1 MKRHQIL
8 FIAAWVFPTLC
19 LNTHGQVQS
28 SKDADAL
35 FDMKRVESIHLKFT
49 EAEWQKLQPPKDVDW
64 DIDKAFGKLGR
75 DAMQGGDFRADDN
88 KRAGLAGYMGI
99 NHQYGRADVTIDG
112 QTVNDVG
119 VRYKG
124 NGTFWMGHHTGKYSF
139 KIDFSEYVKKQEF
152 LGLKKINVN
161 NCVTDPSMLRE
172 ALSYELFREAG
183 VPASRTGWAEVAISV
198 GDDQK
203 PKEIGLYLIVEQV
216 DKRFLKRVYGSSEGL
231 LVKPSCFGAFLYLG
245 DDWKDYQLAYVPKT
259 DGTPEQA
266 QRMMEFA
273 RLVHLADDKE
283 FNARVEDY
291 LDMDEFFSFLAVNV
305 MLSNLDSFLGG
316 TQNYYAYLDPAT
328 NKIQLIPWDLDISFG
343 AFSLVGTPQTR
354 RDLSIDQPQIG
365 EGSNRVIERVLA
377 IPRFKQA
384 YHERIR
390 QLLDKQFNENKLI
403 GQIDD
408 QADFI
413 RPFVSKQGDGA
424 DHRFDAAIGDHP
436 TEESPNALQYF
447 VQQRRKS
454 IGDQLDGRSQGEHLD
469 FGPMPPSA
477 AMVFTVLGIA
487 VAVLFGSFV
496 NVAAWIWGVISG
508 SRKNTLWC
516 LLNLFLYPIA
526 PIIFGIFVDKVAG
539 FRSAVMTMFAVVLMV
554 AITLFSIVGINAI

>member
-1 MKRHQIL
+1 MKRHPIL
-8 FIAAWVFPTLC
+8 LMTVLVFSTLC
-19 LNTHGQVQS
+19 PDVNGQTQALNDTDS
-28 SKDADAL
+28 L

-64 DIDKAFGKLGR
+64 NIDNAFGKLGR

-139 KIDFSEYVKKQEF
+139 KIDFSEFVKKQNF

-183 VPASRTGWAEVAISV
+183 VPASRTGWAEVTVSV
-198 GDDQK
+198 GDDPK
-203 PKEIGLYLIVEQV
+203 PKEMGLYLIVEQV

-245 DDWKDYQLAYVPKT
+245 DDWEKYKLAYVPKT
-259 DGTPEQA
+259 DATEEQA
-266 QRMMEFA
+266 QRLIAFA
-273 RLVHLADDKE
+273 RLVHLADDQE
-283 FNARVEDY
+283 FDARVEDY
-291 LDMDEFFSFLAVNV
+291 LDMDEFLSFLAVNV

-354 RDLSIDQPQIG
+354 RDLSIDRPQIG
-365 EGSNRVIERVLA
+365 EGSNRVIERILA

-384 YHERIR
+384 YHERLR

-403 GQIDD
+403 GQIED

-413 RPFVSKQGDGA
+413 RPFVSQQGDGA
-424 DHRFDAAIGDHP
+424 VQRFDAAIGDEP
-436 TEESPNALQYF
+436 TQESPNSLKYF

-454 IGDQLDGRSQGEHLD
+454 IRDQLDGRSPGEHLN

-477 AMVFTVLGIA
+477 AMVFTLLGIV
-487 VAVLFGSFV
+487 VAFLLGGVV
-496 NVAAWIWGVISG
+496 NVAACIWGVIAG
-508 SRKNTLWC
+508 SRRNTLWC

-526 PIIFGIFVDKVAG
+526 PIIFGVFVDRVAG

-554 AITLFSIVGINAI
+554 AITWFSIVGITAI